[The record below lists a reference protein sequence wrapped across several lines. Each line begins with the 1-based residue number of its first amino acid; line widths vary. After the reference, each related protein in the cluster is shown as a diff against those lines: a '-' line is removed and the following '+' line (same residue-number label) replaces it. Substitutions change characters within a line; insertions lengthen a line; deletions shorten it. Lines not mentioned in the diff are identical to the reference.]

1 MKTLEFLVNCNKH
14 HQSTTQQ
21 KQIDQTQIG
30 QSDLEQKTTLPCD
43 MQSTPQQQ
51 CQMTEEYVSHLLSQ
65 KLQDFGFQ
73 VDSDVSAQQ
82 RLLVRVE
89 HHPVQLSVHCRKQGV
104 EGQLHCEISAY
115 SDEVQDWFSKIA
127 TQSMTKQL
135 AQAVEQSLKSDAC
148 FEALQWQERAS

>member
-21 KQIDQTQIG
+21 KQIDQTQI
-30 QSDLEQKTTLPCD
+30 DPEHKTTLPCD
-43 MQSTPQQQ
+43 MQNTPQQ